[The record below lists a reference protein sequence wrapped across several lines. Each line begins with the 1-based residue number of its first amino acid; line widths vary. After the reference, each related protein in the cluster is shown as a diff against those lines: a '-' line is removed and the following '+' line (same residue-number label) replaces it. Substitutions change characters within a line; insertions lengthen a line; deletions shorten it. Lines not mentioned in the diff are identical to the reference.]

1 MKVIFNQ
8 DVRGQGKKGELKEVS
23 DGYARN
29 YLLPRKLA
37 SEATAD
43 NLNAIKL
50 KEKAKAAQLAKD
62 KALAEENAKRLEG
75 VIVNISARAGQNG
88 KLFGAVTSQEICDAL
103 REQHGIEIE
112 KNKIVQ
118 SEPIKQFGSYEVKAK
133 LGFEISGTVNV
144 LVTEKK

>member
-1 MKVIFNQ
+1 MKVIFNV
-8 DVRGQGKKGELKEVS
+8 DVRGQGKKGDMKEVS

-37 SEATAD
+37 SEDTAD
-43 NLNAIKL
+43 AVNAFKL
-50 KEKAKAAQLAKD
+50 REKAKAAQIARD
-62 KALAEENAKRLEG
+62 KALAEENAKKLEG
-75 VIVNISARAGQNG
+75 IVVQVQAKAGQG
-88 KLFGAVTSQEICDAL
+88 GRLFGAVTSQEISDAL

-112 KNKIVQ
+112 KNRIVQ

-133 LGFEISGTVNV
+133 LGSEVSGTINV